1 MATQQFGFLREV
13 NGSFAHSDDI
23 DSPKSVANAASR
35 LSVNG
40 TSTATKIHKYPL
52 FIDRGN
58 QGSALD
64 ETARECIRFTV
75 VKQGGVTFKNG
86 DLENSRQAALKSEIS
101 KRTNTI
107 EGFNAKISGITN
119 LLSSGK
125 ISQKEQLEL
134 QESAANAFQTAK
146 EERAELLIDEDNL
159 GIVPIGVEL
168 FKTGIKRARQPET
181 DLEHCFLYMPPSVVY
196 NEGATWG
203 MEAIG
208 SMGNAVKQMIKGQ
221 GDIGNILSEFGQG
234 MAAPIAKAAAVGVG
248 AKVAGVLGAFG
259 TVLGGGGIVS
269 GISQAARIVQN
280 PYEEQL
286 FSGIPFRVFNFNFEF
301 IATSETEFK
310 EVKNIIKMF
319 RAHSRPTFTIDADAD
334 GNQSEALY
342 SYPNEFKIEFMHL
355 NEADVFQRNE
365 HLPRLHN
372 CVLTNITTNYAPD
385 GWVAHEKGEPSSVV
399 VQLAFTETKK
409 NTRDEIE
416 EGF

>member
-1 MATQQFGFLREV
+1 M
-13 NGSFAHSDDI
+13 
-23 DSPKSVANAASR
+23 
-35 LSVNG
+35 
-40 TSTATKIHKYPL
+40 
-52 FIDRGN
+52 
-58 QGSALD
+58 
-64 ETARECIRFTV
+64 
-75 VKQGGVTFKNG
+75 
-86 DLENSRQAALKSEIS
+86 
-101 KRTNTI
+101 
-107 EGFNAKISGITN
+107 
-119 LLSSGK
+119 
-125 ISQKEQLEL
+125 
-134 QESAANAFQTAK
+134 
-146 EERAELLIDEDNL
+146 IDEDNL

-248 AKVAGVLGAFG
+248 AKVAGVFGALGTA
-259 TVLGGGGIVS
+259 LGGGGIVS

-310 EVKNIIKMF
+310 EVTKIIKMF